1 MLEEMIAKKQQLQE
15 SSLLCV
21 LAIGP
26 AAAEFEK
33 ARAIRRALCV
43 QMINR
48 PRRCSFCCLV
58 WKKAS
63 RFCLHKDK

>member
-43 QMINR
+43 QTKT
-48 PRRCSFCCLV
+48 V
-58 WKKAS
+58 
-63 RFCLHKDK
+63 